1 MVPNPRT
8 DSPAG
13 WPGTSQPVRRASE
26 RYPKGIRR
34 VSEGYPEGLTG
45 RYGGSAGPGQG
56 CSEVRPVE
64 GRSCSAAL
72 KSEDRNPK
80 PERRPKSE
88 GRRISTSNIQHR
100 TSNGGGGCLSG
111 IGCWMFDVEIL
122 RPSDFGPLSGFGLRS
137 SDFRAA
143 EHDLPSTGR
152 TSEQPCPSG
161 WLPNRALTP
170 QIHRRILAGN
180 ETAT

>member
-8 DSPAG
+8 ESPAG

-111 IGCWMFDVEIL
+111 IGCWMFDVSGL
-122 RPSDFGPLSGFGLRS
+122 GFGMART
-137 SDFRAA
+137 DFRAA
-143 EHDLPSTGR
+143 LG
-152 TSEQPCPSG
+152 
-161 WLPNRALTP
+161 
-170 QIHRRILAGN
+170 AGEN
-180 ETAT
+180 GGEWIETAGKGPGASS